1 MFSTTTTVVMLVFLT
16 SLSSSGDKSPTP
28 EDLMPELKVCPSNYM
43 FIFFSDLDEDWHGF
57 S

>member
-28 EDLMPELKVCPSNYM
+28 EDLMPELKVCPSLKV
-43 FIFFSDLDEDWHGF
+43 FSDLDEDWHGF